1 MNKIF
6 RICLVFIILNS
17 YKIANAVIVSELY
30 NSEIEVTARQITE
43 ASKSNL
49 IKIEF
54 DKILRK
60 ITGKNVSLP
69 LENAEQYLSK
79 YEYLDNYPSENK
91 LTLKL
96 YFDKNLINKT
106 LSDNRY
112 VILNENRP
120 VTLIWVKINQA
131 PLFEIIQKFLN
142 IISVVGSDYGI
153 KIVYPI
159 LDLPEVQLLNQNIE
173 HDQLLQSIQQY
184 SKKYEADEI
193 IFADCQMHEK
203 GFIMNWKSIN
213 NSWEFKDQLIDNYE
227 FNNYGSNDHQND
239 KLEHSNLGIQANVFI
254 ENLIQHFVNLQ
265 INNTKKVTQQ
275 MILLKINNIQNL
287 EDYVKVEKYL
297 QELPITNGLYADK
310 FESEEVEFK
319 IIVTGGK
326 KAIKKA
332 LASNDLFRYEHDNQ
346 NINNNVNN
354 NINDQLPNCP
364 SLSYTFQYS

>member
-6 RICLVFIILNS
+6 QIGLVLIILNS
-17 YKIANAVIVSELY
+17 YQIANAVIVSELY
-30 NSEIEVTARQITE
+30 NSEIEITAKQITD
-43 ASKSNL
+43 ANKSNL

-60 ITGKNVSLP
+60 ITGKNISLP

-79 YEYLDNYPSENK
+79 YAYLDNYPSEEK

-106 LSDNRY
+106 LFDHRY
-112 VILNENRP
+112 VVLNENRP
-120 VTLIWVKINQA
+120 LTLIWVKINHT

-142 IISVVGSDYGI
+142 IISVIGNDYGI

-159 LDLPEVQLLNQNIE
+159 LDLAEVQLLNQNIE
-173 HDQLLQSIQQY
+173 HDKLLQSIQQY
-184 SKKYEADEI
+184 SKKYDADEI
-193 IFADCQMHEK
+193 IFADCQMHEQ

-227 FNNYGSNDHQND
+227 SNDHQND
-239 KLEHSNLGIQANVFI
+239 KLEHSKLNIQANIFI
-254 ENLIQHFVNLQ
+254 ENLFQHFIDLQ

-297 QELPITNGLYADK
+297 QELPITNSLYANK
-310 FESEEVEFK
+310 FQSEQVEIK
-319 IIVTGGK
+319 IILTGGK
-326 KAIKKA
+326 TAIKKA
-332 LASNDLFRYEHDNQ
+332 LASNDLFRYEHDNE

-354 NINDQLPNCP
+354 NINGQLPNCP
-364 SLSYTFQYS
+364 SLSYTFQYY

>member
-1 MNKIF
+1 MNMNRIF
-6 RICLVFIILNS
+6 QIWLVFIILNS
-17 YKIANAVIVSELY
+17 YKIANAVIVTELY
-30 NSEIEVTARQITE
+30 NSVIELTAKQITDVN
-43 ASKSNL
+43 KSDL

-60 ITGKNVSLP
+60 ITGKNISLP

-112 VILNENRP
+112 VVLNENRP
-120 VTLIWVKINQA
+120 LTLIWVKINHA
-131 PLFEIIQKFLN
+131 PLFEIIQTFLN

-173 HDQLLQSIQQY
+173 HDQLLQSIQKY
-184 SKKYEADEI
+184 SKKYDADEI
-193 IFADCQMHEK
+193 IFADCQMHEQ

-213 NSWEFKDQLIDNYE
+213 NAWEFKDQLID
-227 FNNYGSNDHQND
+227 NYGSNDHQND
-239 KLEHSNLGIQANVFI
+239 KLEHSKLTLQANVFI

-275 MILLKINNIQNL
+275 MILLKINNVQNL

-297 QELPITNGLYADK
+297 QELPITNSLYADK

-332 LASNDLFRYEHDNQ
+332 LASNNLFRYEHDNE
-346 NINNNVNN
+346 NINNNNVNN
-354 NINDQLPNCP
+354 NDGQLPNCP

>member
-1 MNKIF
+1 MNINRMF
-6 RICLVFIILNS
+6 QMWLVFIMLHS

-30 NSEIEVTARQITE
+30 NSEIELTTKQITDVN
-43 ASKSNL
+43 KSNL

-106 LSDNRY
+106 LSDNLY
-112 VILNENRP
+112 VVLNENRP
-120 VTLIWVKINQA
+120 LTLIWVKINHA
-131 PLFEIIQKFLN
+131 PLFEIIQTFLN
-142 IISVVGSDYGI
+142 IISVVGSDYGF

-159 LDLPEVQLLNQNIE
+159 LDLSEVQLLNQNIE
-173 HDQLLQSIQQY
+173 HDQLLKSIQQY
-184 SKKYEADEI
+184 SKKYDADEI
-193 IFADCQMHEK
+193 IFADCQVHEK
-203 GFIMNWKSIN
+203 GFIMNWKSIT
-213 NSWEFKDQLIDNYE
+213 NSWEFKDQLIDT
-227 FNNYGSNDHQND
+227 YGSNDHQND
-239 KLEHSNLGIQANVFI
+239 KLEHSKLSLQASLFI

-265 INNTKKVTQQ
+265 INNTKKVKQQ
-275 MILLKINNIQNL
+275 MVLLKINNIQNL

-297 QELPITNGLYADK
+297 QELPITNNLYADK

-326 KAIKKA
+326 KAIKNA
-332 LASNDLFRYEHDNQ
+332 LASNDLLRYEHDNE
-346 NINNNVNN
+346 NSNN
-354 NINDQLPNCP
+354 NINNHPNEQLPNYP